1 MKTLYRLLR
10 AGMHTMLLFV
20 LPWVTGALVGM
31 VFDVR
36 EVSET
41 SGRFASIFSMV
52 IVPLMVLQ
60 LAAIAVKIA
69 RDVRIRKAEGRTGFG
84 VLVAAVDRHVRV
96 LTGRGMGMALV
107 SMIMVGLAL
116 SIKWGQLGVLA
127 IAGLGIMYIASTGAT
142 IISAFA
148 VRAFD
153 DRVKRGRGAIERE
166 MSPTV
171 IDAGD
176 AVEER
181 FVLARVPV
189 PPGFRLHI
197 EEQLPVRLGGD
208 TRFALDRSVS
218 RAEVTVSAPL
228 PRTPRGVYRLGPA
241 EIWFEDVLGLTR
253 VFVAARATASL
264 RSLPRLRPVVFQRR
278 PRSMT
283 KSEGNLSMLSRIATE
298 EHFRTR
304 AYVQGDD
311 LRRIHWKQSINTGQ
325 LTVRVP
331 ESAPFSPSKVRL
343 VLDTYLPPGWRI
355 AADAGGVKL
364 KEGERAIAR
373 APEVLDDVLDLLVES
388 WIGLAHTLL
397 RRGEAVS
404 LVAAVR
410 DGDRTVV
417 REIECKRGEER
428 KWRAIG
434 SDAAWQ
440 NDAPLEQV
448 FAQVVPSLP
457 AQTRGPGMPTQP
469 GKVPS
474 SIIVSAGLWLGGGR
488 PGPGTSFVVAD
499 GSTVVADTPKDELG
513 WIKKLLFFPYPV
525 GAEDNKLDWRRFI
538 TPKPPAPEVVRRE
551 LAKAAAF
558 AVDSARASN
567 TPVLLVRRRGLQLS
581 LEAP

>member
-31 VFDVR
+31 VFDVQ

-41 SGRFASIFSMV
+41 SGRFATLFSMV

-60 LAAIAVKIA
+60 LAAIAIKIA
-69 RDVRIRKAEGRTGFG
+69 RDVRIRKSEGRTGFG
-84 VLVAAVDRHVRV
+84 VLVEAIDRHVRV

-107 SMIMVGLAL
+107 SMVMVGLAL

-197 EEQLPVRLGGD
+197 EEQLPIRLGGD

-218 RAEVTVSAPL
+218 RSEVTVSAPL

-283 KSEGNLSMLSRIATE
+283 KSEGNLSILSRIATE

-304 AYVQGDD
+304 PYVNGDD

-325 LTVRVP
+325 LIVRVP
-331 ESAPFSPSKVRL
+331 ESVPFSPSKVRL
-343 VLDTYLPPGWRI
+343 VLDTFLPPGWRI

-364 KEGERAIAR
+364 KEGEKAIAR
-373 APEVLDDVLDLLVES
+373 APEVLEDVLDLLVES

-410 DGDRTVV
+410 DGDRTVI

-440 NDAPLEQV
+440 NHAALEHV
-448 FAQVVPSLP
+448 FSQIPS
-457 AQTRGPGMPTQP
+457 MPSQP
-469 GKVPS
+469 GKPAS

-513 WIKKLLFFPYPV
+513 WIKKLLFFSYPV

-538 TPKPPAPEVVRRE
+538 TPKPPAPDVVRRE

-558 AVDSARASN
+558 AADSARTTN